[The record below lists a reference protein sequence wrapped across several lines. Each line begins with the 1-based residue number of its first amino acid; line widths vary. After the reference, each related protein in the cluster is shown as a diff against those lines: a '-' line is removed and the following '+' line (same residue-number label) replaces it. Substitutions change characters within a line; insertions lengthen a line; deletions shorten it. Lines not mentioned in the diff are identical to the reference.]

1 MENNALFKPSPQYKE
16 LMILTMI
23 SSSDEIS
30 QRMIASKLNISL
42 AMVNSYLVEAEM
54 AKYIKVDKVD
64 NKNVKYLITK
74 KGEERIK
81 VLNISLLKSSL
92 DVYNSAK
99 TECEKFLSVIEAKG
113 FKNILFYG
121 AGEVAEIMLY
131 VINNGTS
138 NINVKAVIDDD
149 TSKQGTKFVNL
160 PIISLEKVKDY
171 ENIDG
176 ILVSSYTNIAA
187 INKKL
192 ADFGYDKSKILNFFE

>member
-42 AMVNSYLVEAEM
+42 SMVNSYLVEAEM
-54 AKYIKVDKVD
+54 AKYIKVD
-64 NKNVKYLITK
+64 NKNKKVKYLITK

-149 TSKQGTKFVNL
+149 TLKQGTKFVNL

>member
-16 LMILTMI
+16 LMILSMI
-23 SSSDEIS
+23 ASNDEVS

-42 AMVNSYLVEAEM
+42 AMVNSYLIDAEM
-54 AKYIKVDKVD
+54 KKYIKTD
-64 NKNVKYLITK
+64 NKNKRVKYLITK
-74 KGEERIK
+74 KGEERIR
-81 VLNISLLKSSL
+81 VLNINLLRSSL

-99 TECEKFLSVIEAKG
+99 VECEKFLTVIENKG

-131 VINNGTS
+131 VINNGNS

-149 TSKQGTKFVNL
+149 VNKQGTKFVNL
-160 PIISLEKVKDY
+160 PIISLSKVKDY

-176 ILVSSYTNIAA
+176 ILVSSYTNVDA
-187 INKKL
+187 INKNL
-192 ADFGYDKSKILNFFE
+192 SDFGYDKTKILNFFE

>member
-54 AKYIKVDKVD
+54 AKYIKVD
-64 NKNVKYLITK
+64 NKNKKVKYLITK

-149 TSKQGTKFVNL
+149 TLKQGTKFVNL

>member
-16 LMILTMI
+16 LMILSMI

-54 AKYIKVDKVD
+54 AKYIKVD
-64 NKNVKYLITK
+64 NKNKKVKYLITK

-149 TSKQGTKFVNL
+149 ATKQGTKFVNL

-176 ILVSSYTNIAA
+176 ILVSSYTNIEA

>member
-16 LMILTMI
+16 LMILSMI
-23 SSSDEIS
+23 SSNDEVS
-30 QRMIASKLNISL
+30 QRMIAAKLNISL
-42 AMVNSYLVEAEM
+42 AMVNSYLIDAEM
-54 AKYIKVDKVD
+54 KKYIKTD
-64 NKNVKYLITK
+64 NKNKRVKYLITK

-99 TECEKFLSVIEAKG
+99 VECEKFLTVIENKG

-131 VINNGTS
+131 VINNGNS

-149 TSKQGTKFVNL
+149 VSKQGTKFVNL
-160 PIISLEKVKDY
+160 PIISLSKVKDY

-176 ILVSSYTNIAA
+176 ILVSSYTNVDA
-187 INKKL
+187 INKNL
-192 ADFGYDKSKILNFFE
+192 SDFGYDKTKILNFFE

>member
-16 LMILTMI
+16 LMILSMI
-23 SSSDEIS
+23 ASNDEVS

-42 AMVNSYLVEAEM
+42 AMVNSYLIDAEM
-54 AKYIKVDKVD
+54 KKYIKTD
-64 NKNVKYLITK
+64 NKNKRVKYLITK
-74 KGEERIK
+74 KGEERVK

-99 TECEKFLSVIEAKG
+99 VECEKFLTVIEAKG

-131 VINNGTS
+131 VINNGNS

-149 TSKQGTKFVNL
+149 VNKQGTKFVNL
-160 PIISLEKVKDY
+160 PIISLTKVKDY

-176 ILVSSYTNIAA
+176 ILVSSYTNVEA
-187 INKKL
+187 INKNL
-192 ADFGYDKSKILNFFE
+192 SDFGYDKTKILNFFE

>member
-23 SSSDEIS
+23 ASSDEIS

-54 AKYIKVDKVD
+54 AKYIKVD
-64 NKNVKYLITK
+64 NKNKKVKYLITK

-99 TECEKFLSVIEAKG
+99 VECEKFLSVIEAKG

-131 VINNGTS
+131 VINNGSS

-149 TSKQGTKFVNL
+149 TLKQGTKFVNL

-176 ILVSSYTNIAA
+176 ILVSSYTNIEA

-192 ADFGYDKSKILNFFE
+192 ADFGYNKSKVLNFFE